1 MKLNSS
7 TVSVDQTNL
16 RSVCGLFC
24 SGVTVVTARHRGRP
38 VGLTCQSFSSLSL
51 DPPYIALCIGRDS
64 LTWPLIRQESRFCVN
79 ILADHQEGVC
89 QQFARSGGDKFSGVN
104 WTESPNGSPLL
115 DGVLGWIDC
124 SLVREFDGGDHVIA
138 IGQVTH
144 LGQAEADSP
153 LLYYRSSFQR
163 LP

>member
-7 TVSVDQTNL
+7 TVSVDESKL

-24 SGVTVVTARHRGRP
+24 SGVTIVTTRHRGRP

-51 DPPYIALCIGRDS
+51 DPPYIALCIGRHS
-64 LTWPLIRQESRFCVN
+64 QTWPLIRQESRFCVN
-79 ILADHQEGVC
+79 ILADHQKSIC
-89 QQFARSGGDKFSGVN
+89 QQFARSGGDKFTGVN
-104 WTESPNGSPLL
+104 WTETPNGSPLL

-138 IGQVTH
+138 IGQVTN
-144 LGQAEADSP
+144 LDQAEADSP
-153 LLYYRSSFQR
+153 LLYYRSSFQH

>member
-1 MKLNSS
+1 MQLNSS
-7 TVSVDQTNL
+7 TASVDQTKL

-24 SGVTVVTARHRGRP
+24 SGVTVVTALHRGRP
-38 VGLTCQSFSSLSL
+38 VGLACQSFSSLSL
-51 DPPYIALCIGRDS
+51 DPPYIALCIGRGS
-64 LTWPLIRQESRFCVN
+64 LTWPLIRQEGRFCVN

-104 WTESPNGSPLL
+104 WTASPNASPLL

-138 IGQVTH
+138 VGQVTD
-144 LGQAEADSP
+144 LDQAEADAP